1 MRKYGSK
8 KTIKSM
14 LIFLI
19 SLLLCILIFQI
30 IYPRFSYN
38 MKYVK
43 PTIYLGVQYKYVD
56 YKYSKQEIKNKL
68 ENIINVDYYIYIETD
83 LKDNIN
89 GCTNLMFRCILID
102 KDLSQLDYIE
112 TMCHELIHLKY
123 DTANERFTQY
133 QTFIT
138 LYNSEFRQVALNIIY
153 YMENGYYCYDYDCY
167 SQIVDYLL

>member
-1 MRKYGSK
+1 MNYK
-8 KTIKSM
+8 IKIIKN
-14 LIFLI
+14 LIILLI
-19 SLLLCILIFQI
+19 SLLLCILVFQI

-43 PTIYLGVQYKYVD
+43 PTTYLGVQYKYVY

-68 ENIINVDYYIYIETD
+68 EDIIDVDYYIYIETE
-83 LKDNIN
+83 LNDNIN
-89 GCTNLMFRCILID
+89 GCTNLMFRYILID

-123 DTANERFTQY
+123 NTGNERFTQY

-153 YMENGYYCYDYDCY
+153 YMENGYYYYDYDCY